1 VFYTYN
7 IILCCVEIGNVK
19 ETEIHKKKRKKKKE
33 RKKERKKEKNTLA
46 INKIQDE
53 FFFPVF
59 QEYPNFYENVL

>member
-19 ETEIHKKKRKKKKE
+19 ETEKKE